1 MGSADRTLKF
11 KFNPQ
16 QTGLT
21 MVLGPLES
29 EIMQVAWRLKRVTV
43 ADVHRELQNG
53 SVSRRDIAYTTVMT
67 TMSRLAEKNVLRR
80 EKPAG
85 QVSFVYVP
93 ALEQEEFINLVVK
106 NVMDSLVNQFR
117 EPVMRYFVGY
127 MAASE
132 DEQRAALTPALT
144 PPPAE
149 AGPNSG

>member
-1 MGSADRTLKF
+1 MSTADRTLKF

-29 EIMQVAWRLKRVTV
+29 EIMQVVWRLNRATVT
-43 ADVHRELQNG
+43 DVHRELQA
-53 SVSRRDIAYTTVMT
+53 SPDSRREIAYTTVMT

-85 QVSFVYVP
+85 QVSFVYSP
-93 ALEQEEFINLVVK
+93 ALEQEEFVNLVVK
-106 NVMDSLVNQFR
+106 NVMDSLVTQFR

-127 MAASE
+127 MAAS
-132 DEQRAALTPALT
+132 DAEQREALAQALAAQNP
-144 PPPAE
+144 E
-149 AGPNSG
+149 IG